1 MLRLIALKE
10 MTEKGYNFF
19 EKVIGICEANIKLVS
34 NKKEFLAFKKGV
46 IADIE
51 TDFYKVKEVRVPSRG
66 VDAYFYIIDE
76 YSQPRV
82 HISSDTIIAQGNLLE
97 LEKRAKDIR
106 FSLLGNE
113 GLFYRFT
120 LKVLEDVHDIFS
132 FHACSLFDEK
142 KERLYII
149 CGGAGSGKTV
159 FLLKGIEVG
168 LKIFSTEMTHFK
180 FQSTGK
186 LRFYKGSLLDNIRIG
201 NLKYDYPKAREMLN
215 IDLPQVKDEWG
226 TKIVTDLSK
235 FQVSSDHLNSPQIF
249 LVFPHIE
256 HEKRESIVNE
266 IKDKRVLSKCL
277 YDNISS
283 KIGETILLYE
293 KIPVV
298 GLDTPLSAK
307 RRLQAVNKFTQY
319 GKLQKAVNVI
329 AGAKNCLKGV
339 KE

>member
-1 MLRLIALKE
+1 MFKKI
-10 MTEKGYNFF
+10 
-19 EKVIGICEANIKLVS
+19 IQICEANLKLVS
-34 NKKEFLAFKKGV
+34 NKKELLTFKKGV

-51 TDFYKVKEVRVPSRG
+51 TDFYKAKELRGPSTS

-76 YSQPRV
+76 DSQPRV

-97 LEKRAKDIR
+97 LERKAKDIR

-113 GLFYRFT
+113 GLFYRFA

-132 FHACSLFDEK
+132 FHACSMFDEE
-142 KERLYII
+142 KEQLYII
-149 CGGAGSGKTV
+149 CGGAGSGKTA

-186 LRFYKGSLLDNIRIG
+186 LRFYKGSLLDNIRVG

-215 IDLPQVKDEWG
+215 IDLPQVKDEWDA
-226 TKIVTDLSK
+226 KIVTDLSQ
-235 FQVSSDHLNSPQIF
+235 FQVPSDHLNNPQIF

-256 HEKRESIVNE
+256 QEKRESIVNE
-266 IKDKRVLSKCL
+266 IKDKKVISKRL

-293 KIPVV
+293 KIPVA

-329 AGAKNCLKGV
+329 AGTKNCLKGV

>member
-1 MLRLIALKE
+1 M
-10 MTEKGYNFF
+10 
-19 EKVIGICEANIKLVS
+19 VS
-34 NKKEFLAFKKGV
+34 NKKELLTFKKRV

-51 TDFYKVKEVRVPSRG
+51 TDFYKVKEVRIPSTS
-66 VDAYFYIIDE
+66 VDAYFYMIDE
-76 YSQPRV
+76 DSQPR
-82 HISSDTIIAQGNLLE
+82 IQIGSDTIIAQGNLLE

-113 GLFYRFT
+113 GLFYRFA
-120 LKVLEDVHDIFS
+120 LKVLEDKYDIFS
-132 FHACSLFDEK
+132 FHACSLFDEE
-142 KERLYII
+142 KEKLYII
-149 CGGAGSGKTV
+149 CGGAGSGKTA

-180 FQSTGK
+180 LQPSGGLK
-186 LRFYKGSLLDNIRIG
+186 FYKGSLLDNVRVG

-235 FQVSSDHLNSPQIF
+235 FQVPSDHLNSPQIF

-256 HEKRESIVNE
+256 QEKRESIVNE
-266 IKDKRVLSKCL
+266 IKDKRVLSKRL
-277 YDNISS
+277 YENISS

-293 KIPVV
+293 KIPVA

-319 GKLQKAVNVI
+319 DKLQKAVNVI
-329 AGAKNCLKGV
+329 AGAKNCLKEV